1 MRFMVGEI
9 LLAVL
14 PSLVSTLTDQFLN
27 RKRDTV
33 DLTDL
38 QQQVTQLAINQ
49 QAVSAEAEHA
59 RRAVKVLV
67 RYLTVAEK
75 ATFLLRGDHL
85 ELAEGVAGRPD
96 NDLAR
101 VLQEFGTAVEGQV
114 RQRPPKLRSSVPGS
128 SPSGAGEAVGDD
140 RLEQALEHFF
150 DGFDEEIRRARLG
163 HEAGPR

>member
-1 MRFMVGEI
+1 MVGEI

-14 PSLVSTLTDQFLN
+14 PSLVSTLTDQFLG
-27 RKRDTV
+27 RKRGSI

-49 QAVSAEAEHA
+49 QVLSAEADQA

-67 RYLTVAEK
+67 RYLTVAERE
-75 ATFLLRGDHL
+75 TFLLRGDHL

-101 VLQEFGTAVEGQV
+101 VLQEFGTSVEGQV
-114 RQRPPKLRSSVPGS
+114 RQRQPKLRSSAPGP
-128 SPSGAGEAVGDD
+128 SPSGAGEAVEDD

-150 DGFDEEIRRARLG
+150 DGFDEEIRKARLG
-163 HEAGPR
+163 HEARPQ